1 MTDPKP
7 YFFTLSFN
15 DCQNGGL
22 VVFGCGVK
30 NKSAST
36 QNLVKYT
43 LDTHI
48 TVGHNCY
55 HVSVAPKE

>member
-15 DCQNGGL
+15 DCSGGL
-22 VVFGCGVK
+22 VMFGCGIK

-36 QNLVKYT
+36 QNLVRYT
-43 LDTHI
+43 LDTHLV
-48 TVGHNCY
+48 TAGHDCY
-55 HVSVAPKE
+55 RVSVAVKE